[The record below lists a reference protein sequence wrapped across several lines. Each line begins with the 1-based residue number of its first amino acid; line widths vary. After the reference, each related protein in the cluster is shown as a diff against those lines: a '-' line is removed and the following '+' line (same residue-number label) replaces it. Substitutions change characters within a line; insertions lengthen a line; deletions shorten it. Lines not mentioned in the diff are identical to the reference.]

1 MDINDLRAE
10 WQNAGSGSVSEET
23 LRLMTK
29 ISQHPTLKKLR
40 IKLILETVF
49 LTILLFVYYD
59 GFDGDKKPLY
69 ANALLVLS
77 ILLYIT
83 NNVLGYLFIKN
94 PVRANNI
101 SLSVQKHLL
110 VLKRM
115 SIFSLLSSIFYAV
128 TLLFYFSNSI
138 KFTSSKYLLVV
149 ILVLIFAAVFYYSY
163 KKWKN
168 KIDKFSREMSMYIK
182 DIA

>member
-10 WQNAGSGSVSEET
+10 WQNAGGGLVNEEK

-69 ANALLVLS
+69 ANVLLVLS

-83 NNVLGYLFIKN
+83 NNVVGFLYIKN

-101 SLSVQKHLL
+101 SLSVQNHII

-115 SIFSLLSSIFYAV
+115 SVFSLLSSVIYAV
-128 TLLFYFSNSI
+128 TLLFYFSVSI
-138 KFTSSKYLLVV
+138 KFTSLKYVLVI
-149 ILVLIFAAVFYYSY
+149 ILILSFAAVFYFSY

-168 KIDKFSREMSMYIK
+168 KIDHFSHVLSMYIK